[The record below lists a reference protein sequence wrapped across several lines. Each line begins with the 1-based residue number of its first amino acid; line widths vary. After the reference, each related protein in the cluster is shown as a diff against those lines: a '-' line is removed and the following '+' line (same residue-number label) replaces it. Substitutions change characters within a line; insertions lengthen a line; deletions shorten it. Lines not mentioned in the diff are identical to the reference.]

1 MADSLDRVKVAC
13 QRIQP
18 FAVVALRWVVGAVFI
33 FSGFV
38 KGIDLW
44 GVIYKVTDYINAF
57 GWDWALPYVDV
68 VAVMMPLAEFTIG
81 FLLFIGSFRRVAVWL
96 ALAIMAFM
104 LPLTAYVAI
113 YDPVADCG
121 CFGDAL
127 VISNTVTFW
136 KNVVITLAL
145 CFLLW
150 KNATVRSLY
159 GPAVQ
164 WLTVVFP
171 VVYLLVIM
179 AVGFYEQP
187 LIDFRPYKAGT
198 YIIGD
203 NEGGLDAEYSF
214 IYEKNGHRQRFS
226 LYDLPDTTWT
236 FVNREESVPDSVA
249 GDGKVVNQLVF
260 FDGDYDVA
268 SEVLP
273 LEGDVVLLLIP
284 DLASVNVSST
294 FMINEMY
301 DSLSESGIMMICLI
315 GGSDSD
321 IDEWR
326 EISMADY
333 PVYKMDDTMVKT
345 IARGNPALVR
355 VSDGRILWKQAME
368 AVNAYDVQSVEDPA
382 GDAMRFLIGL
392 SVFLL
397 LVMTALLVVN
407 RTLLLIKFTL
417 RLKKNR
423 KKK

>member
-96 ALAIMAFM
+96 ASAIMAFM

-368 AVNAYDVQSVEDPA
+368 AVNADDAQSVEDPA

-407 RTLLLIKFTL
+407 RTLLLIKFTI

>member
-198 YIIGD
+198 YIIGN

-249 GDGKVVNQLVF
+249 EDGKVVNQLVF

-368 AVNAYDVQSVEDPA
+368 AVNADDVQSVEDPA

-407 RTLLLIKFTL
+407 RTLLLIKFTI

>member
-127 VISNTVTFW
+127 VISNTATFW

-321 IDEWR
+321 IEEWR

-355 VSDGRILWKQAME
+355 VSDGRILWKQAMG
-368 AVNAYDVQSVEDPA
+368 AVNADDVQSVEDPA

-407 RTLLLIKFTL
+407 RTLLLIKFTI

>member
-368 AVNAYDVQSVEDPA
+368 AVNADDVQSVEDPA

-407 RTLLLIKFTL
+407 RTLLLIKFTI

>member
-368 AVNAYDVQSVEDPA
+368 AVNADDVQSVEDPA

-397 LVMTALLVVN
+397 LVMMALLVVN
-407 RTLLLIKFTL
+407 RTLLLIKFTI

>member
-18 FAVVALRWVVGAVFI
+18 FAVVALRWVVGTVFI

-355 VSDGRILWKQAME
+355 VSDGRILWKQAMG
-368 AVNAYDVQSVEDPA
+368 AVNADDVQSVEDPA

-407 RTLLLIKFTL
+407 RTLLLIKFTI

>member
-203 NEGGLDAEYSF
+203 NEGGLDAEYGF

-355 VSDGRILWKQAME
+355 VSDGRILWKQAMG
-368 AVNAYDVQSVEDPA
+368 AVNADDVQSVEDPA

-407 RTLLLIKFTL
+407 RTLLLIKFTI

>member
-81 FLLFIGSFRRVAVWL
+81 FLLFIGSFRRMAVWL
-96 ALAIMAFM
+96 ALAIMAIM

-127 VISNTVTFW
+127 VISNTATFW

-355 VSDGRILWKQAME
+355 VSDGRILWKQAMG
-368 AVNAYDVQSVEDPA
+368 AVNADDVQSVEDPA

-407 RTLLLIKFTL
+407 RTLLLIKFTI

>member
-355 VSDGRILWKQAME
+355 VSDGRILWKQAMG
-368 AVNAYDVQSVEDPA
+368 AVNADDVQSVEDPA

-397 LVMTALLVVN
+397 LVMMALLVVN
-407 RTLLLIKFTL
+407 RTLLLIKFTI

>member
-249 GDGKVVNQLVF
+249 EDGKVVNQLVF

-355 VSDGRILWKQAME
+355 VSDGRILWKQAMG
-368 AVNAYDVQSVEDPA
+368 AVNADDVQSVEDPV

-407 RTLLLIKFTL
+407 RTLLLIKFTI

>member
-198 YIIGD
+198 YIIGN

-226 LYDLPDTTWT
+226 FYDLPDTTWT

-249 GDGKVVNQLVF
+249 EDGKVVNQLVF
-260 FDGDYDVA
+260 FDGDYDEA

-355 VSDGRILWKQAME
+355 VSDGRILWKQAMG
-368 AVNAYDVQSVEDPA
+368 AVNADDVQSVEDPA

-407 RTLLLIKFTL
+407 RTLLLIKFTI

>member
-198 YIIGD
+198 YIIGN

-260 FDGDYDVA
+260 FDGDYDEA

-355 VSDGRILWKQAME
+355 VSDGRILWKQAMG
-368 AVNAYDVQSVEDPA
+368 AVNADDVQSVEDPA

-407 RTLLLIKFTL
+407 RTLLLIKFTI

>member
-198 YIIGD
+198 YIIGN

-355 VSDGRILWKQAME
+355 VSDGRILWKQAMG
-368 AVNAYDVQSVEDPA
+368 AVNADDVQSVEDPV

-407 RTLLLIKFTL
+407 RTLLLIKFTI

>member
-164 WLTVVFP
+164 WFTVVFP

-355 VSDGRILWKQAME
+355 VSDGRILWKQAMG
-368 AVNAYDVQSVEDPA
+368 AVNADDVQSVEDPA

-407 RTLLLIKFTL
+407 RTLLLIKFTI

>member
-368 AVNAYDVQSVEDPA
+368 AVNADDLQSVEDPA

-407 RTLLLIKFTL
+407 RTLLLIKFTI

>member
-355 VSDGRILWKQAME
+355 VSDGRIIWKQAMG
-368 AVNAYDVQSVEDPA
+368 AVNADDVQSVEDPA

-407 RTLLLIKFTL
+407 RTLLLIKFTI

>member
-1 MADSLDRVKVAC
+1 M
-13 QRIQP
+13 
-18 FAVVALRWVVGAVFI
+18 
-33 FSGFV
+33 
-38 KGIDLW
+38 
-44 GVIYKVTDYINAF
+44 
-57 GWDWALPYVDV
+57 
-68 VAVMMPLAEFTIG
+68 
-81 FLLFIGSFRRVAVWL
+81 
-96 ALAIMAFM
+96 
-104 LPLTAYVAI
+104 
-113 YDPVADCG
+113 
-121 CFGDAL
+121 
-127 VISNTVTFW
+127 
-136 KNVVITLAL
+136 
-145 CFLLW
+145 
-150 KNATVRSLY
+150 
-159 GPAVQ
+159 
-164 WLTVVFP
+164 
-171 VVYLLVIM
+171 
-179 AVGFYEQP
+179 
-187 LIDFRPYKAGT
+187 
-198 YIIGD
+198 
-203 NEGGLDAEYSF
+203 
-214 IYEKNGHRQRFS
+214 
-226 LYDLPDTTWT
+226 
-236 FVNREESVPDSVA
+236 
-249 GDGKVVNQLVF
+249 
-260 FDGDYDVA
+260 A

-368 AVNAYDVQSVEDPA
+368 AVNADDVQSVEDPA

-407 RTLLLIKFTL
+407 RTLLLIKFTI

>member
-150 KNATVRSLY
+150 KNVTVRSLY

-368 AVNAYDVQSVEDPA
+368 AVNADDVQSVEDPA

-407 RTLLLIKFTL
+407 RTLLLIKFTI

>member
-368 AVNAYDVQSVEDPA
+368 AVNADDVQSVEDPA

-392 SVFLL
+392 SVVLL

-407 RTLLLIKFTL
+407 RTLLLIKFTI

>member
-368 AVNAYDVQSVEDPA
+368 AVNADDVQSVEDSA

-407 RTLLLIKFTL
+407 RTLLLIKFTI

>member
-145 CFLLW
+145 CFMLW

-203 NEGGLDAEYSF
+203 DEGGLDAEYSF

-368 AVNAYDVQSVEDPA
+368 AVNADDVQSVEDPA

-407 RTLLLIKFTL
+407 RTLLLIKFTI

>member
-1 MADSLDRVKVAC
+1 
-13 QRIQP
+13 
-18 FAVVALRWVVGAVFI
+18 
-33 FSGFV
+33 
-38 KGIDLW
+38 
-44 GVIYKVTDYINAF
+44 
-57 GWDWALPYVDV
+57 
-68 VAVMMPLAEFTIG
+68 
-81 FLLFIGSFRRVAVWL
+81 
-96 ALAIMAFM
+96 
-104 LPLTAYVAI
+104 
-113 YDPVADCG
+113 
-121 CFGDAL
+121 
-127 VISNTVTFW
+127 TFW

-355 VSDGRILWKQAME
+355 VSDGRILWKQAMG
-368 AVNAYDVQSVEDPA
+368 AVNADDVQSVEDPA

-407 RTLLLIKFTL
+407 RTLLLIKFTI

>member
-368 AVNAYDVQSVEDPA
+368 AVNADDVQFVEDPA

-407 RTLLLIKFTL
+407 RTLLLIKFTI

>member
-127 VISNTVTFW
+127 VISNTATFW

-355 VSDGRILWKQAME
+355 VSDGRILWKQAMG
-368 AVNAYDVQSVEDPA
+368 AVNADDVQSVEDPA

-397 LVMTALLVVN
+397 LVMMALLVVN
-407 RTLLLIKFTL
+407 RTLLLIKFTI

>member
-127 VISNTVTFW
+127 VISNTVSFW

-355 VSDGRILWKQAME
+355 VSDGRILWKQAMG
-368 AVNAYDVQSVEDPA
+368 AVNADDVQSVEDPA

-407 RTLLLIKFTL
+407 RTLLLIKFTI

>member
-33 FSGFV
+33 FSGLV

-57 GWDWALPYVDV
+57 GWDWALPYVGV

-127 VISNTVTFW
+127 VISNIVTFW

-368 AVNAYDVQSVEDPA
+368 AVNADDVQSVEDPA

-407 RTLLLIKFTL
+407 RTLLLIKFTI

>member
-203 NEGGLDAEYSF
+203 NEGGLDAEYGF

-368 AVNAYDVQSVEDPA
+368 AVNADDAQSVEDPA

-407 RTLLLIKFTL
+407 RTLLLIKFTI

>member
-249 GDGKVVNQLVF
+249 EDGKVVNQLVF

-355 VSDGRILWKQAME
+355 VSDGRILWKQAMG
-368 AVNAYDVQSVEDPA
+368 AVNADDVQSVEDPA

-407 RTLLLIKFTL
+407 RTLLLIKFTI

>member
-368 AVNAYDVQSVEDPA
+368 AVNADDAQSVEDPA

-407 RTLLLIKFTL
+407 RTLLLIKFTI

>member
-198 YIIGD
+198 YIIGN

-355 VSDGRILWKQAME
+355 VSDGRILWKQAMG
-368 AVNAYDVQSVEDPA
+368 AVNADDVQSVEDPA

-407 RTLLLIKFTL
+407 RTLLLIKFTI

>member
-57 GWDWALPYVDV
+57 GWNWALPYVDV

-355 VSDGRILWKQAME
+355 VSDGRILWKQAMG
-368 AVNAYDVQSVEDPA
+368 AVNADDVQSVEDPA

-407 RTLLLIKFTL
+407 RTLLLIKFTI